1 MAQFQFRPNGYLE
14 SIHKEIPR
22 YDELQ
27 DEAAAATAGI
37 EAREILELGIGTGET
52 ARRVL
57 ALHPGARLT
66 AIDESLPMLD
76 RAHEVLPDASLVV
89 ARLQDPLPPRRFD
102 LVVSALV
109 VHHLTRAEKRDL
121 FARVAKVLGPGGR
134 FVLADVVVPA
144 RPEDAVTPIEE
155 GYDLPDPVDDQ
166 LAWLRET
173 GFAAE
178 VAWAAQ
184 DLAVVVATRL

>member
-1 MAQFQFRPNGYLE
+1 MAQFHFRPDGYLE
-14 SIHKEIPR
+14 SIHEEIPR

-109 VHHLTRAEKRDL
+109 VHHLTRTEKRDL
-121 FARVAKVLGPGGR
+121 FARVGKVLGPGGR
-134 FVLADVVVPA
+134 FVLADIVVPE